1 MGVLIISHVLNKKH
15 LLSYMVSLICTKPT
29 DLGHCQFYIF
39 YLVEL
44 VDYNHCYMFKVF
56 YLAADKHVKYFSIT
70 IISY

>member
-1 MGVLIISHVLNKKH
+1 M
-15 LLSYMVSLICTKPT
+15 CPKPT